1 MQKHLL
7 IIDDDKDIRD
17 ILREVFEPLGY
28 RVFLLPVVYDIFE
41 AINEYRPDLI
51 LLDYKLT
58 EGNGADICY
67 DVKSNAGTHHIPI
80 IMLSAYPQDMLAN
93 GNHGW
98 NNFMAKPFDV
108 VKLQNMVGRYLS
120 PPQV

>member
-17 ILREVFEPLGY
+17 ILREIFEPLDY

-41 AINEYRPDLI
+41 AINEYSPDLI

-67 DVKSNAGTHHIPI
+67 AVKSNAGTHHIPI
-80 IMLSAYPQDMLAN
+80 IMLSAYPHDMLAN

-98 NNFMAKPFDV
+98 DSFMAKPFDV

-120 PPQV
+120 PK